1 MKPRFKMQKQKNIPS
16 LRFPE
21 FKEEWELKPFGKL
34 TTRVSDPVDVEPGK
48 MYQQIG
54 IRSHGKGIF
63 HKEFVD
69 GKSLGNKRVFWVK
82 ENALVVNIVFAWE
95 QAVAKTT
102 DKEIGMIGSHRFP
115 MYLPIKNVSNL
126 DYLLH
131 FFLTKKGKSFLELA
145 SPGGAGRNKTLGQ
158 KEFENLN
165 LKIPKL
171 PEQAKIAA
179 FLSIINKKIT
189 QLTEKKNLL
198 VQYKKG
204 VMQKIF
210 SQEIRFKDE
219 KGKVF
224 PKWKST
230 PLFDLLDYEQPTKY
244 LVESTEYDDNYKTP
258 VLTAGKTFILGYT
271 NEIEGIY
278 NDKLPVI
285 IFDDFTTAF
294 KYVDFP
300 FKAKSSA
307 MKILKAKVD
316 VNIEFVYE
324 AMLNIE
330 YEIGGHERHWISKY
344 SKIEVPTPSPEEQ
357 KRISSFFSELNK
369 KINQT
374 EIQLEQTIQFKLN
387 LSQNLFC

>member
-1 MKPRFKMQKQKNIPS
+1 MQKQTNIPP

-21 FKEEWELKPFGKL
+21 FKGEWELKPFGKL
-34 TTRVSDPVDVEPGK
+34 TTRVSDPVDVDPEE

-54 IRSHGKGIF
+54 IKSHGKGIF

-102 DKEIGMIGSHRFP
+102 GKEIGMIGSHRFP
-115 MYLPIKNVSNL
+115 MYLPIEKVADL

-158 KEFENLN
+158 KEFENLK
-165 LKIPKL
+165 LTIPKL
-171 PEQAKIAA
+171 PEQVKIAS
-179 FLSIINKKIT
+179 FLSIVNKKIT
-189 QLTEKKNLL
+189 QLTKKKNLL
-198 VQYKKG
+198 ERYKKG

-210 SQEIRFKDE
+210 SQEIKFKDE
-219 KGKVF
+219 KGNGF
-224 PKWKST
+224 PKWAST
-230 PLFDLLDYEQPTKY
+230 PLSNLLDYEQPTRY
-244 LVESTEYDDNYKTP
+244 LVESTEYDDNYQTP
-258 VLTAGKTFILGYT
+258 VLTAGKTFILGFT
-271 NEIEGIY
+271 NEKEGIY
-278 NDKLPVI
+278 NNGLPVI

-294 KYVDFP
+294 KFVDFP

-307 MKILKAKVD
+307 MKILKPKAD

-324 AMLNIE
+324 AMRNIE

-357 KRISSFFSELNK
+357 QKISSFFSELNK

-374 EIQLEQTIQFKLN
+374 EIQLEQTLQFKKN

>member
-1 MKPRFKMQKQKNIPS
+1 MKNNIPQ

-21 FKEEWELKPFGKL
+21 FNGEWEQQQFGKL
-34 TTRVSDPVDVEPGK
+34 TNRVSDPVAVEPEK
-48 MYQQIG
+48 FYQQIG

-63 HKEFVD
+63 HKELVD
-69 GKSLGNKRVFWVK
+69 GKTLGNKRVFWVK
-82 ENALVVNIVFAWE
+82 PNALVVNIVFAWE

-115 MYLPIKNVSNL
+115 MYLPIKNVADL

-131 FFLTKKGKSFLELA
+131 FFLTKKGKALLELA

-158 KEFENLN
+158 KEFENL
-165 LKIPKL
+165 KFRVPKYN
-171 PEQAKIAA
+171 EQVKIAS
-179 FLSIINKKIT
+179 FLTEIDNKIA
-189 QLTEKKNLL
+189 QLTKKKNLL
-198 VQYKKG
+198 EQYKKG
-204 VMQKIF
+204 IMQKIF

-219 KGKVF
+219 NGKEF
-224 PKWKST
+224 PKWNST
-230 PLFDLLDYEQPTKY
+230 PLSDLLDYEQPTKY
-244 LVESTEYDDNYKTP
+244 LVESTEYDDNYPTP

-271 NEIEGIY
+271 NEAEGIY
-278 NDKLPVI
+278 NNELPVI

-294 KYVDFP
+294 KFVDFP

-307 MKILKAKVD
+307 MKILKPKAD

-324 AMLNIE
+324 AMRNIE

-344 SKIEVPTPSPEEQ
+344 SKIEIPTPSPEEQ

-374 EIQLEQTIQFKLN
+374 EIQLEQTLQFKKTI
-387 LSQNLFC
+387 SQNMFVQ